1 MGDGGSFSE
10 QRAMAQHSSA
20 LPTEPAPYFPYS
32 DGLRALAIFTVFL
45 EHLSIAA
52 PPLSH
57 HIGVSALL
65 NPFDGVSML
74 FVLSAFLLS
83 GLFIK
88 AYLSDTV
95 GFPAI
100 GSYALARFLRIYPL
114 YLVAV
119 IAVAG
124 FQIYRHNPTTRWDV
138 VSHLLFLQNSS
149 PGTTQTISGPMW
161 TMAVDVQFYIFLP
174 LLFLGLFTISRGYG
188 IRTRL
193 TTLFC
198 TLGIICVA
206 SILYRYYAVSHF
218 RPTTLEEGIVVV
230 RQLPGMLCV
239 FALGIAARAFTQVV
253 GSDLQ
258 RKFAAASWLLI
269 GVAILL
275 QPVNVLIHQ
284 GRLHA
289 LALGHYS
296 SAARLWSIEDL
307 LSGAACALL
316 LVTVGLAPSNLITRI
331 LSTQFFSFA
340 AGISYAM
347 YLVHLP
353 VLQAFLHEGY
363 KPGWGFFFKTGA
375 ISLAIL
381 VPLCAILNRAI
392 EEPFLKMKSHLRRI
406 GGRVIPDVSEM
417 RHDRQLEVG

>member
-1 MGDGGSFSE
+1 
-10 QRAMAQHSSA
+10 MAQHSSA

-45 EHLSIAA
+45 EHLSIAG

-95 GFPAI
+95 SFPAI
-100 GSYALARFLRIYPL
+100 GAYALARFLRIYPL
-114 YLVAV
+114 YVVAV
-119 IAVAG
+119 IAIAG
-124 FQIYRHNPTTRWDV
+124 FEIYRHNPTTRWDV
-138 VSHLLFLQNSS
+138 ISHLLFLQNMSTA
-149 PGTTQTISGPMW
+149 TTQTISGPMW
-161 TMAVDVQFYIFLP
+161 TMAVDVQFYAFLP
-174 LLFLGLFTISRGYG
+174 LLFFGLFTISRAYG
-188 IRTRL
+188 THKRI

-198 TLGIICVA
+198 TLGAICVA
-206 SILYRYYAVSHF
+206 SIMYRYYAVSHF
-218 RPTTLEEGIVVV
+218 HPTTLEEGIVYV

-253 GSDLQ
+253 GGELQ
-258 RKFAAASWLLI
+258 RKISAFSWPLI
-269 GVAILL
+269 GVAIVL

-284 GRLHA
+284 ARLHS

-307 LSGAACALL
+307 LSGTACVLL
-316 LVTVGLAPSNLITRI
+316 LITVGLAPNNLITKI
-331 LSTQFFSFA
+331 LSTRFFAFA
-340 AGISYAM
+340 AAISYAV

-353 VLQAFLHEGY
+353 VLQALLHEGY
-363 KPGWGFFFKTGA
+363 KPSWRLFLKTGA

-381 VPLCAILNRAI
+381 VPLTVILNRAV

-417 RHDRQLEVG
+417 RHDRTELEAS